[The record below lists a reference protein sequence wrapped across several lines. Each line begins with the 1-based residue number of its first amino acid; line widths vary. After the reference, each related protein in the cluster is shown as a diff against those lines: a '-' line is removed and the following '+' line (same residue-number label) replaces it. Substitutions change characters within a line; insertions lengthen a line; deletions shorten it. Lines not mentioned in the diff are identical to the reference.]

1 MTLSFNCNCIPGLST
16 LSIDSVDER
25 WFEPDSEAERRRL
38 EQLRQKQLAA
48 QENNFTSE
56 RLFGRRF
63 SGAVCGVAEWR
74 EELQEAIFKGAP
86 PVKAKDDTSLGD
98 DAFVNLHGFC
108 VFNHVIS
115 KQTSTC

>member
-86 PVKAKDDTSLGD
+86 PVKAKDDTSGVD
-98 DAFVNLHGFC
+98 QFTCTIFVFL
-108 VFNHVIS
+108 NHVIS
-115 KQTSTC
+115 KQTSLC